1 MNALTMNEMK
11 TVGGGCDI
19 RRFRTY
25 SSPSSFSR
33 SSAISH
39 APAYARTK
47 RATFKVS
54 F

>member
-25 SSPSSFSR
+25 SRPAPR
-33 SSAISH
+33 RP
-39 APAYARTK
+39 APARKEVKTSTYHMA
-47 RATFKVS
+47 F
-54 F
+54 